1 MEGHIMSVRE
11 TVLLVGASGR
21 VGQMIADLWA
31 QRLEPAMHVIVQ
43 GRQTGDPTDMVHLNW
58 DPMAGPNALWDWTQQ
73 YGGIKTM
80 IVLAGVTPGGSND
93 VSLNTTIAQACLNAA
108 AYAQISRV
116 LIASSSAVYGV
127 GDGLPFSED
136 APCSPVND
144 YGHAK
149 LEMERAC
156 DEWRSNELE
165 VCCLRIGNV
174 AGADA
179 LLLNIARSEPD
190 AAVTIDIFEDGHG
203 PRRSYIGPESL
214 ARVLERL
221 ALYPETLPACLNIA
235 TPQAVSMDAL
245 ADALGHPW
253 TERKGA
259 DERLQNILLDCR
271 QICALHSFAPS
282 EKMPDDMITQ
292 WKNTLPK

>member
-1 MEGHIMSVRE
+1 MSVRE

-21 VGQMIADLWA
+21 VGQMVAGLWA
-31 QRLEPAMHVIVQ
+31 RRFDPAMHVVFQ
-43 GRQTGDPTDMVHLNW
+43 GRQAGDPTDISHLHW
-58 DPMAGPNALWDWTQQ
+58 DPMAGPEALCEWIQQ
-73 YGGIKTM
+73 YGAIKTM
-80 IVLAGVTPGGSND
+80 IVLAGVTPGEGND
-93 VSLNTTIAQACLNAA
+93 LSLNTTIAQACLNAA
-108 AYAQISRV
+108 THAQIPRV
-116 LIASSSAVYGV
+116 LLASSSAVYGL
-127 GDGLPFSED
+127 GDGQAFSED
-136 APCSPVND
+136 APCVPVND
-144 YGHAK
+144 YGRAK

-156 DEWRSNELE
+156 DSWRSDKLE
-165 VCCLRIGNV
+165 ICCLRIGNV

-179 LLLNIARSEPD
+179 LLLNIARSDPD

-221 ALYPETLPACLNIA
+221 ALYPETLPVSLNIA
-235 TPQAVSMDAL
+235 VPQAVSMDAL
-245 ADALGHPW
+245 ADVLGHPW
-253 TERKGA
+253 VSRKGA

-271 QICALHSFAPS
+271 QLCALHSFAPS